1 MSRWNLGWLLGGS
14 FAAVVGL
21 SLTYSAPARDGALRR
36 KHDNLRLLVDT
47 LEEVQQKY
55 VKELDADKMREL
67 VENMITLGLERLDP
81 HSSFINQE
89 EFKQFQHQSKGRFG
103 GIGIRIKPDPDRP
116 ELIVIESPMVGTPAY
131 EAGAMAGDIILKI
144 DGQSTD
150 GMSLKK
156 IVESIQG
163 EPGTKVTLS
172 VLHEGDK
179 KATDLEMTRA
189 EIAVD
194 SVIGDL

>member
-36 KHDNLRLLVDT
+36 KHDNLRLVVDT

-89 EFKQFQHQSKGRFG
+89 EFRQFQKQSKGRFG
-103 GIGIRIKPDPDRP
+103 GIGIRIGIDRTGQI
-116 ELIVIESPMVGTPAY
+116 LVESPMVGTPAY
-131 EAGAMAGDIILKI
+131 EAGVLAGDVIVKVE
-144 DGQSTD
+144 GQTTETLP
-150 GMSLKK
+150 LKK
-156 IVESIQG
+156 VVELIQG
-163 EPGTKVTLS
+163 EPGTKVKLT
-172 VLHEGDK
+172 VRHEGAKSD
-179 KATDLEMTRA
+179 TDIDITRA
-189 EIAVD
+189 EIAV
-194 SVIGDL
+194 